1 MVYVTS
7 EMMSILERW
16 LDEGWFPIDAVARGD
31 ERLQRVVLDLF
42 CQGLLDRRGNEFVV
56 TDSGRRLVEAWR
68 TCGRP
73 SRDPWI
79 DSRIAA
85 MLRSSVVAG
94 GRVPEEWIDILSE
107 RGFVSE
113 SGELSPEAY
122 EIEETLRSSRKRIVL
137 TKRMAL
143 SLLALPEGP
152 APREMFSSE
161 FIDSFEAMNL
171 VARSVPRAGFMA
183 ITRGGRLLRRALSEM
198 DLGAPSPVVVNE
210 TIVKSL
216 EAIEQGHSVDPD
228 VRKLLGSLG
237 LVTGT
242 GSLTPAAR
250 LLLKAWSLVQTVTRA
265 VPTALTRHE
274 ILLLR
279 RVYEAWRRF
288 EEHGGEP
295 PMLDSIAIE
304 LEAEGWD
311 LKHFTPRLA
320 AMQLEA
326 LGLLEESTDDRGRL
340 VLKLTK
346 LGRRVVEEG
355 AKGCRVL
362 SVRSIIEAD
371 CGLGPDEEWIAM
383 AREEGLIGSGGPT
396 DVGRL
401 YAALSRECTR
411 SLLITGL
418 EALILKRL
426 PEARSVMRS
435 DIVKSFPERED
446 EVEIALDKLESKGL
460 IETLPGGR
468 IMLTPVGAKVKT
480 ALIGVPSGVA
490 TPITPTLLRLLRA
503 VERVGL
509 EDLAALV
516 KEARL
521 DLETVKKLMI
531 LARTAKFLGS
541 SGLTYEGKL
550 LLEAEDELNRWR
562 E

>member
-1 MVYVTS
+1 LVYVTG

-16 LDEGWFPIDAVARGD
+16 LDEGWFSIDVVARGD
-31 ERLQRVVLDLF
+31 ERLRRVVLDLY

-56 TDSGRRLVEAWR
+56 TDAGRRLVETWR

-79 DSRIAA
+79 DSRVIA
-85 MLRSSVVAG
+85 MLRASVVAG
-94 GRVPEEWIDILSE
+94 GRVPEPWVEFLSE
-107 RGFVSE
+107 RGLVGE

-122 EIEETLRSSRKRIVL
+122 EIEETLRGSRKRIVL

-161 FIDSFEAMNL
+161 FIDSFEAMSL
-171 VARSVPRAGFMA
+171 VAKSVPRAGFMA
-183 ITRGGRLLRRALSEM
+183 VTRGGRLLRKALSEM

-210 TIVKSL
+210 AIVRSL
-216 EAIEQGHSVDPD
+216 EALDQGREVDPD
-228 VRKLLGSLG
+228 MRKLLGSLG

-242 GSLTPAAR
+242 GALTPAAR
-250 LLLKAWSLVQTVTRA
+250 RLLKAWSLVQTVTRA
-265 VPTALTRHE
+265 IPTALTRHE
-274 ILLLR
+274 VLLLR
-279 RVYEAWRRF
+279 RVYEAWKRV
-288 EEHGGEP
+288 EEQGAEP
-295 PMLDSIAIE
+295 PTMDTVAIE

-311 LKHFTPRLA
+311 LKHYTPRLA

-326 LGLLEESTDDRGRL
+326 LGLLEESTDERGKL

-371 CGLGPDEEWIAM
+371 CGLGPDEDWIAM

-401 YAALSRECTR
+401 YAVLSRECVR

-426 PEARSVMRS
+426 PESRSMVRS
-435 DIVKSFPERED
+435 DVVKSFPERED

-468 IMLTPVGAKVKT
+468 VMLTPVGAKVKT

-490 TPITPTLLRLLRA
+490 TPVTPSLMRLLRA
-503 VERVGL
+503 IERVGL

-516 KEARL
+516 KESRL
-521 DLETVKKLMI
+521 DLETVKKLLI
-531 LARTAKFLGS
+531 LARTTKFLGAG
-541 SGLTYEGKL
+541 GLTYEGKL
-550 LLEAEDELNRWR
+550 LLEVEDELNRWR